1 MRQTLKGIFAILNSR
16 ERITLYRL
24 ILFDLLL
31 CLLDIVFLALLL
43 LIINFYTKGA
53 ASARASFLPPA
64 LLNSNS
70 LLLIGIFCLLFC
82 LKNWFG
88 FAGLKSQHHFF
99 YAVASRLSKRNM
111 MQYFA
116 NGYSSFVTVDS
127 SVFTRNITQ
136 QPIEFS
142 CYILTNFQQIVSQSI
157 LIFFTICAIL
167 LYHPV
172 LFLLLFLLLVP
183 PVTALGWFIRKR
195 LNAARSQIKT
205 VSEKTIQHLNES
217 LKGYI
222 ESNIYGKDDFF
233 TERFYNYQAQ
243 LDENIATQQT
253 LQSLPS
259 RLIDVFA
266 VFGFFVLVAV
276 NKLYAGSRLVDVLT
290 IGVFMA
296 AAYKIIPGIIKIL
309 NSSGQIKTYQFTL
322 NDLLPKVVDVP
333 QRSTEEPVGAVKS
346 IRFERIYFKYHGR
359 NVLNDLSF
367 ELKPGD
373 IMGVSA
379 PSGHG
384 KTTVV
389 NLLLGFLTPD
399 CGTIYLNGEPANI
412 NRLQTW
418 RNRISYVKQQPF
430 LIHDSMLKNIT
441 LNDESYDK
449 NKLLEVISFCGLNEL
464 LSKHPEGVE
473 KVITENGKNI
483 SGGQRQRIMLARAL
497 YHDFDLLILDEPF
510 SELDSYSERD
520 ILSRLGGMARS
531 GKMVLFITHNKANLS
546 FCNKIL
552 SLDGE

>member
-1 MRQTLKGIFAILNSR
+1 M
-16 ERITLYRL
+16 
-24 ILFDLLL
+24 
-31 CLLDIVFLALLL
+31 
-43 LIINFYTKGA
+43 
-53 ASARASFLPPA
+53 
-64 LLNSNS
+64 
-70 LLLIGIFCLLFC
+70 
-82 LKNWFG
+82 G
-88 FAGLKSQHHFF
+88 FVGLKSQHHFF

-116 NGYSSFVTVDS
+116 NDYSSFVNIDS
-127 SVFTRNITQ
+127 SVFTRNISQ

-142 CYILTNFQQIVSQSI
+142 AYILTNFQQVVSQSI
-157 LIFFTICAIL
+157 LIFFTVCAIL
-167 LYHPV
+167 LYHPT
-172 LFLLLFLLLVP
+172 LFLLLFLLLLP
-183 PVTALGWFIRKR
+183 PVTALAWFIRKR
-195 LNAARSQIKT
+195 LKTIRSQIKV
-205 VSEKTIQHLNES
+205 VSEKTIQYLNES
-217 LKGYI
+217 LQGYI

-233 TERFYNYQAQ
+233 TDRFYRYQAQ

-259 RLIDVFA
+259 RLIEVFA

-276 NKLYAGSRLVDVLT
+276 NKLYAGSKVVDLLT
-290 IGVFMA
+290 IGVFMT

-309 NSSGQIKTYQFTL
+309 NSSGQMKTYQFTL
-322 NDLLPKVVDVP
+322 TDLLPKASVEQTARAAELTDP
-333 QRSTEEPVGAVKS
+333 IKS
-346 IRFERIYFKYHGR
+346 IRFERIYFKYHDR
-359 NVLNDLSF
+359 QILNDLNF

-373 IMGVSA
+373 IIGVSA

-399 CGTIYLNGEPANI
+399 CGTVYLNGEPASDE
-412 NRLQTW
+412 RLQTF

-430 LIHDSMLKNIT
+430 LIHDSLLKNIT
-441 LNDESYDK
+441 LNDESYNKD
-449 NKLLEVISFCGLNEL
+449 KLLEVISFCGLNEL
-464 LSKHPEGVE
+464 LNKHPEGIE
-473 KVITENGKNI
+473 KVITENGKNV

-510 SELDSYSERD
+510 SEMDGYSERA
-520 ILSRLGGMARS
+520 ILSQLGGLVKN